1 MNLPISAAFLIAQT
15 NALANSLASSLAGG
29 TATTAV
35 PAGLPW
41 YREPWG
47 VWALALLAIALPTFV
62 AWFLA
67 KRLRAADMWGTWRPC
82 SWPPPAAA
90 SSPGWAGR
98 HGSGSISRA
107 G

>member
-15 NALANSLASSLAGG
+15 NSLANSLAGG

-67 KRLRAADMWGTWRPC
+67 KRLRAADMWGRL
-82 SWPPPAAA
+82 AAVLVA
-90 SSPGWAGR
+90 AT
-98 HGSGSISRA
+98 
-107 G
+107 

>member
-41 YREPWG
+41 YREP
-47 VWALALLAIALPTFV
+47 
-62 AWFLA
+62 
-67 KRLRAADMWGTWRPC
+67 
-82 SWPPPAAA
+82 
-90 SSPGWAGR
+90 
-98 HGSGSISRA
+98 
-107 G
+107 